1 MSPVNKLS
9 ENECCLGRK
18 KGFRKSKS
26 LLSKCLCLCLLTA
39 PGKAQ
44 HIGNSLLS
52 NMKGIFVSRGMRGM
66 RGMRTGPKVTAG
78 LPVLT
83 HIS

>member
-1 MSPVNKLS
+1 MSVPV
-9 ENECCLGRK
+9 
-18 KGFRKSKS
+18 
-26 LLSKCLCLCLLTA
+26 LLIVT
-39 PGKAQ
+39 GKAQ

-66 RGMRTGPKVTAG
+66 RGMRTGPKVIAELT
-78 LPVLT
+78 VVT